1 MHHYFY
7 YHEFYDF
14 HKDKDSICNNIIY
27 ICFDEIVQI
36 KYLKIVNTEDE
47 RFKLTSAK
55 EIQIYCDDI
64 LFCEKKLNQT
74 GENII
79 MFDNE
84 IYENEMNDLNQEET
98 EKNTKKNYNA
108 YKEIFNDGVYRLVL

>member
-1 MHHYFY
+1 MVEDYFY
-7 YHEFYDF
+7 YHDFYDF

-64 LFCEKKLNQT
+64 LLFEGKLRQT

-79 MFDNE
+79 NFENKNNDALKTKNDEE
-84 IYENEMNDLNQEET
+84 IS
-98 EKNTKKNYNA
+98 KSNYNS
-108 YKEIFNDGVYRLVL
+108 YLEIIKDGIYRFVLVK